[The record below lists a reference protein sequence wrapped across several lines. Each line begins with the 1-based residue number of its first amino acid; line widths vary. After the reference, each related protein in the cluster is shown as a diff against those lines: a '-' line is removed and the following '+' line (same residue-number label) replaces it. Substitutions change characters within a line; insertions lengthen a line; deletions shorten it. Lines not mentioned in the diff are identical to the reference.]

1 MYVRV
6 FSANP
11 HITFILDT
19 PFPVQFAGIH
29 NVIMGGSNPGLSK
42 QPIFYIKIRVT
53 FMSLGDAHSDIRTVT
68 SCVYTNII
76 ILYLT
81 CTIVLLFYLHF
92 YNFFFF
98 FAGALSKSQ
107 FPVFTI
113 YAQKT
118 CLGIKPCERAWC
130 FDRVQGYK
138 LKGFSK
144 KKQPATSRQDCLE
157 LCLGE
162 RDFSCR

>member
-1 MYVRV
+1 M
-6 FSANP
+6 
-11 HITFILDT
+11 HITLQYVLHTNRPT
-19 PFPVQFAGIH
+19 PLTAWPVLGVSSAITGTSRFQSRSVTNGY
-29 NVIMGGSNPGLSK
+29 SRLS
-42 QPIFYIKIRVT
+42 IRPTSVT
-53 FMSLGDAHSDIRTVT
+53 FIRIRCAFRYPN
-68 SCVYTNII
+68 S
-76 ILYLT
+76 YLT
-81 CTIVLLFYLHF
+81 RTISD
-92 YNFFFF
+92 FFTFIFRFTFF
-98 FAGALSKSQ
+98 SPGALSKSQ

-144 KKQPATSRQDCLE
+144 KKQPAASRQDCLE

-162 RDFSCR
+162 REFSCR